1 MLDKFNKK
9 RNIYNYVSKKHKL
22 RPLKNKYQ
30 TITFKPILMNMK
42 KDDATATQVAILV
55 PKTATGFF
63 TALSF
68 KHYLASLGM
77 RNVTVI
83 EVQPYQIKQVF
94 IPTEIDGIYI
104 GGLGLKNCPAQS
116 LRSFIKKFSDKIAF
130 WADHHPQH
138 EEISEL
144 TQSNKRYL
152 YYDALDD
159 QAPSCTS
166 LLNKLWGDK
175 IIKPE
180 WVKAANHL
188 ENPAKNPTTELAEQY
203 KKIMYLAKVEDDS
216 GESNNYTQELKDIF
230 TKYLLSGGGTNKDE
244 ITRLL
249 KKYHKI
255 KPATAKAVQ
264 SIAPL
269 HAEIPGVFVANSG
282 EAEQVDKELI
292 LEALKPRETKHIV
305 ALQHHNLKG
314 EPVTTIL
321 SSTVN
326 LLALFAGSQPGA
338 KEVNRIFLPENHEEV
353 LRHITDRLISTQFKI
368 EKN

>member
-1 MLDKFNKK
+1 
-9 RNIYNYVSKKHKL
+9 
-22 RPLKNKYQ
+22 
-30 TITFKPILMNMK
+30 MNTK

-68 KHYLASLGM
+68 KNYLANLGM

-83 EVQPYQIKQVF
+83 EVQPCQIKQVVV
-94 IPTEIDGIYI
+94 PAEINGIYI
-104 GGLGLKNCPAQS
+104 GGLGLKNCPVQS
-116 LRSFIKKFSDKIAF
+116 LRAFIKKFSDKIAF
-130 WADHHPQH
+130 WADNHPQH
-138 EEISEL
+138 EEIKEL
-144 TQSNKRYL
+144 KQGDKKYL

-166 LLNKLWGDK
+166 LLNKIWGDK
-175 IIKPE
+175 IIKSE

-216 GESNNYTQELKDIF
+216 GHSHNYTQELKDIF
-230 TKYLLSGGGTNKDE
+230 TKYLLSSGGTNKEE

-255 KPATAKAVQ
+255 QPATAKAVE
-264 SIAPL
+264 SLTPL
-269 HAEIPGVFVANSG
+269 HADIPGVFVANPG
-282 EAEQVDKELI
+282 EAEQVDKEHI
-292 LEALKPRETKHIV
+292 LAALKTKEPKHII

-314 EPVTTIL
+314 EPVTTLL
-321 SSTVN
+321 SSAVN

-338 KEVNRIFLPENHEEV
+338 KEVNRIFLPGNHEEV
-353 LRHITDRLISTQFKI
+353 LRHITDRLIKTEFKI
-368 EKN
+368 EKNWINWRNNRPKLKPETRAFLFRVMV